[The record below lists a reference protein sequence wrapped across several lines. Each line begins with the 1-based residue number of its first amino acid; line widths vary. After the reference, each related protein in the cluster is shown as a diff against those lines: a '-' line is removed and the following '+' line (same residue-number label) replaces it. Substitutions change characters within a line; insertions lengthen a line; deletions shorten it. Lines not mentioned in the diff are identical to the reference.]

1 MGLREHI
8 RAGASLSR
16 QSITLQTNITG
27 SGSIDLGSAYAL
39 LSIDANVPCRL
50 RLYDNSAS
58 RDDVLEKNRTF
69 GDTNISAST
78 ALIGDF
84 NITETGKITIDPV
97 VYGVVQTPSNK
108 LTYYKID
115 GTPSASIILTR
126 YLLEDS
132 SLDTNNRTTL
142 PTITGL
148 LEPNEFVTGTLSNPL
163 IPTTYLLVSASL
175 GDVSH
180 LARIRLYNN
189 NSVFSNIT
197 EMSRSFSTETT
208 DTSLIVDAILSGS
221 GTTHFSPKIIGS
233 NLENLGTNLNLIQ
246 GSAQQL
252 AGENELYYIL
262 QNASPTPGAVTINA
276 FLHVFSLEN

>member
-1 MGLREHI
+1 
-8 RAGASLSR
+8 
-16 QSITLQTNITG
+16 
-27 SGSIDLGSAYAL
+27 
-39 LSIDANVPCRL
+39 
-50 RLYDNSAS
+50 
-58 RDDVLEKNRTF
+58 
-69 GDTNISAST
+69 
-78 ALIGDF
+78 
-84 NITETGKITIDPV
+84 
-97 VYGVVQTPSNK
+97 
-108 LTYYKID
+108 
-115 GTPSASIILTR
+115 
-126 YLLEDS
+126 
-132 SLDTNNRTTL
+132 
-142 PTITGL
+142 
-148 LEPNEFVTGTLSNPL
+148 
-163 IPTTYLLVSASL
+163 L

-262 QNASPTPGAVTINA
+262 QNASSTPGAVTINA

>member
-8 RAGASLSR
+8 RAGASLAR
-16 QSITLQTNITG
+16 QSIALQTNIIG

-39 LSIDANVPCRL
+39 LSIESDVSCRV
-50 RLYDNSAS
+50 RLYDNAAS
-58 RDDVLEKNRTF
+58 RDDIIEKNRAF
-69 GDTNISAST
+69 NDTNISAST

-84 NITETGKITIDPV
+84 NITAAGKVTIDPV
-97 VYGVVQTPSNK
+97 VYGVVEDSTNK

-115 GTPSASIILTR
+115 GTSAATLTFTR
-126 YLLEDS
+126 FLLEDS
-132 SLDTNNRTTL
+132 SINTSNHTTL
-142 PTITGL
+142 PTIAGL
-148 LEPNEFVTGTLSNPL
+148 VGPNQFVTGTLSNPI

-175 GDVSH
+175 GDTSH

-197 EMSRSFSTETT
+197 EMSRSFSTETN

-221 GTTHFSPKIIGS
+221 GTTYFSPKIIGT
-233 NLENLGTNLNLIQ
+233 NLQNLGTNLNLIQ

-262 QNASPTPGAVTINA
+262 QNASSTPGAVNISA
-276 FLHVFSLEN
+276 ALHVFSLEN